1 MLLSGD
7 AMTQPIAI
15 QIPSAQDRA
24 QVQTA
29 LAHLTQDAA
38 AGLRLQDLPEE
49 VGSLVHRLLSEVAQ
63 GHAVQ
68 LIPVQAEL
76 KTQEAADLLGVSR
89 PHLVKLLDEGKL
101 ASWKVGT
108 HRRVKLQDLLAYR
121 DQRDRERQQALQ
133 DLSDLDQELGLL

>member
-1 MLLSGD
+1 
-7 AMTQPIAI
+7 MTQPIAI

-29 LAHLTQDAA
+29 LAHLTQDAS

-49 VGSLVHRLLSEVAQ
+49 IGSLVHRLLSEVAQ

-76 KTQEAADLLGVSR
+76 RTQEAADLLGVSR

-101 ASWKVGT
+101 SSWKVGT

-121 DQRDRERQQALQ
+121 DQRDLERQQALQ
-133 DLSDLDQELGLL
+133 DLADLDQDLGLL